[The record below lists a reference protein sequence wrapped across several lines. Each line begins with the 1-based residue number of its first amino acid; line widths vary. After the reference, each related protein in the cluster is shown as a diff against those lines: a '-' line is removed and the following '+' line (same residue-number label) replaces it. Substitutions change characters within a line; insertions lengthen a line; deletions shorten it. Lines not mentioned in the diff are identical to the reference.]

1 MKLEF
6 DIKDIDRDEVVD
18 AMAQH
23 LLRRWSDDDGES
35 PTDLGRSL
43 ASAVSDRITKI
54 ADEVVRQHF
63 DDTIRARIAAAVD
76 AVLAEGWYE
85 SDGYGGRKGERHD
98 LKARI
103 NAAMIAPRGD
113 SYNRRPP
120 ILQER
125 IDEAI
130 KATLDKDFGPV
141 IAQARETLRKQL
153 DATVM
158 TKVTETV
165 KAALGLR

>member
-6 DIKDIDRDEVVD
+6 EIKDIDRDEVIY

-43 ASAVSDRITKI
+43 ANAVSQRITKI

-63 DDTIRARIAAAVD
+63 DDTIRERIAAAVD
-76 AVLAEGWYE
+76 TVLAEGWYE
-85 SDGYGGRKGERHD
+85 SDGYGGRRGDRID

-103 NAAMIAPRGD
+103 NVAMTAQRGD
-113 SYNRRPP
+113 SYSRKPS

-125 IDEAI
+125 IDEAV
-130 KATLDKDFGPV
+130 KATLDKEFEPV
-141 IAQARETLRKQL
+141 IKQARETLRKQL
-153 DATVM
+153 DAAVM